1 MPDLEAKQS
10 KMRQRTR
17 ERVCRCG
24 VRLERHKHL
33 CDACRE
39 VRRRECK
46 RDSGRRCYVRS
57 EHAVARCQRS
67 EGDWA
72 MLPRC
77 ARLAELDAKLGHS
90 RWAGEVLP
98 DSAFRGKGA
107 SSWEGLDAEG
117 CQDAA

>member
-1 MPDLEAKQS
+1 
-10 KMRQRTR
+10 
-17 ERVCRCG
+17 
-24 VRLERHKHL
+24 
-33 CDACRE
+33 
-39 VRRRECK
+39 
-46 RDSGRRCYVRS
+46 
-57 EHAVARCQRS
+57 
-67 EGDWA
+67 